1 MIGMI
6 IRVIRLELYDHFKV
20 GKGLGCGV
28 SLRSN
33 YWNMAL
39 KM

>member
-1 MIGMI
+1 MI
-6 IRVIRLELYDHFKV
+6 IRVIRLELCDHFKV
-20 GKGLGCGV
+20 GRGEDLGD